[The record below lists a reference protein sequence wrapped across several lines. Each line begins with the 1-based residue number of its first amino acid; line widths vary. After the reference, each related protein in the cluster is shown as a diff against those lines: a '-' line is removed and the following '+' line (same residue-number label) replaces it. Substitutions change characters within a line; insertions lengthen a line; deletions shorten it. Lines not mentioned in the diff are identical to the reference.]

1 MTRIIVVLIA
11 GLFYFTISSAQVQ
24 LPVNTDR
31 YQDSLYTVLGSG
43 NTDYDKAMAG
53 FLLCDSWYR
62 KDTVKAKQY
71 LDKAKLF
78 AKSDPFLNSIYFYYK
93 ANMTCVTSIEQA
105 ETYYMMGDAA
115 LSKFDNKEANIY
127 KAKIWHNYGV
137 MQQLKDDNKAFAEI
151 LLNKSIPFAKQS
163 ADSVYLGKCFFDLGL
178 AFKNMGQNKK
188 VKEYCNIAIGILRKA
203 NAPVDQQVAVYI
215 TAAET
220 GVLLN
225 ELEEARKNLDSAKKI
240 LQPFPDSRYFIDYY
254 ASEGMYLNV
263 KGEYGESLKSIEKGI
278 LMAKT
283 SNLRYNELRLWLQK
297 FYLFFNKKDFSK
309 AKEVLYYLIEQKEM
323 TALSNNALQLFNG
336 MAETHAGLGDMKLAY
351 EWQKK
356 YGKLSDSIYED
367 RLKNTI
373 NELEL
378 KFNNAESQKKIALL
392 NIEKDKASL
401 QSKNNRLLNW
411 ILGGAGLF
419 LLLTTILAWKY
430 NANIK
435 KLALQKEVNHQ
446 QQIKEVQQQQQLQ
459 LTQALLHGE
468 ERERKRIAGDLHDG
482 LGGMLAG
489 VKINLSRIS
498 SHNNASV
505 FTSDLPKV
513 INQLDNSV
521 NELRRIA
528 RNMMPETLLNSGL
541 EVALKDICES
551 FLSEKTKL
559 DFQALNIRKDIPQDI
574 QVAIYRIV
582 QELLANAIRHADAGN
597 ILVQC
602 SQDNNILY
610 ITVEDDGKG
619 FNRREADSKGMGLA
633 NVKNRVDYLK
643 GQIEINSSPG
653 DGTIV
658 NIELNVGK

>member
-1 MTRIIVVLIA
+1 MTRIIAVLIA
-11 GLFYFTISSAQVQ
+11 ACFHFTSSSAQVQ
-24 LPVNTDR
+24 VPVNADR
-31 YQDSLYTVLGSG
+31 YQDSLSTVLDSG
-43 NTDYDKAMAG
+43 TTDYDRATAG

-62 KDTVKAKQY
+62 KDTVTARQY
-71 LDKAKLF
+71 LDKAKRF
-78 AKSDPFLNSIYFYYK
+78 AKNDPFLNSIYFYYK
-93 ANMTCVTSIEQA
+93 ANMTCVTSIEHA
-105 ETYYMMGDAA
+105 EIYYMMGDSA
-115 LSKFDNKEANIY
+115 LRKFDSKDANIY

-137 MQQLKDDNKAFAEI
+137 MQQLKDDNKAFADI
-151 LLNKSIPFAKQS
+151 LLNKSIPYAKQS

-178 AFKNMGQNKK
+178 AFKNMGQNNK

-220 GVLLN
+220 SVLLN
-225 ELEEARKNLDSAKKI
+225 ELDEAKRNLDSAKKI
-240 LQPFPDSRYFIDYY
+240 LQPFPNSRYFIDYY

-263 KGEYGESLKSIEKGI
+263 KGAYDESLSSIEKGI
-278 LMAKT
+278 LLAKNL
-283 SNLRYNELRLWLQK
+283 NLRYNELRLWLQK

-323 TALSNNALQLFNG
+323 TALSNNSLQIYNG
-336 MAETHAGLGDMKLAY
+336 MAETYAGLGDMKHAY

-356 YGKLSDSIYED
+356 YGKLSDSIYEN

-378 KFNNAESQKKIALL
+378 KFNNAESQKKITVL
-392 NIEKDKASL
+392 NAEKDKASL

-430 NANIK
+430 NVNIK
-435 KLALQKEVNHQ
+435 NLALQKEVNHQ
-446 QQIKEVQQQQQLQ
+446 QQIKEVQQQQQLE
-459 LTQALLHGE
+459 LTQALLQGE

-498 SHNNASV
+498 STNTESV
-505 FTSDLPKV
+505 FASDLPKV

-541 EVALKDICES
+541 EAALKDICES
-551 FLSEKTKL
+551 LLSEKTKL
-559 DFQALNIRKDIPQDI
+559 DFQALNIRKDIPQEI
-574 QVAIYRIV
+574 QVTIYRIV
-582 QELLANAIRHADAGN
+582 QELLANAIRHADARN

-602 SQDNNILY
+602 SQNDKIFY

-619 FNRREADSKGMGLA
+619 FINGETSSKGIGLA
-633 NVKNRVDYLK
+633 NVKNRVDYLN
-643 GQIEINSSPG
+643 GHIEINSLPG
-653 DGTIV
+653 EGTTI

>member
-1 MTRIIVVLIA
+1 MTRIIAVLIA
-11 GLFYFTISSAQVQ
+11 GLFYFTISFAQVQ

-31 YQDSLYTVLGSG
+31 YQDSLNTILSSG
-43 NTDYDKAMAG
+43 NKDDDKAMAG

-62 KDTVKAKQY
+62 KDTVTAKQY

-78 AKSDPFLNSIYFYYK
+78 AKKNAFLNAIYFYYK
-93 ANMTCVTSIEQA
+93 ANMTCVTSIEEA
-105 ETYYMMGDAA
+105 EIYYMMGDTA
-115 LSKFDNKEANIY
+115 LGKFDSKDANIY

-137 MQQLKDDNKAFAEI
+137 MQQLKDDNKAFADI
-151 LLNKSIPFAKQS
+151 LLNKSIPYAKQS

-188 VKEYCNIAIGILRKA
+188 VKEYCAIAIEILRKA

-225 ELEEARKNLDSAKKI
+225 ELDEAKKNLDSAKKI
-240 LQPFPDSRYFIDYY
+240 LHPFPDSRYFIDYY

-263 KGEYGESLKSIEKGI
+263 KGSYDESLKSIEKGI
-278 LMAKT
+278 LLAKS

-323 TALSNNALQLFNG
+323 TALSNNALQVYNG

-378 KFNNAESQKKIALL
+378 KFNNAESQKKIAVL
-392 NIEKDKASL
+392 NAEKDKASL

-419 LLLTTILAWKY
+419 LLLTTVLAWKY
-430 NANIK
+430 NVNIK

-446 QQIKEVQQQQQLQ
+446 QQIKEVQQQQQLE
-459 LTQALLHGE
+459 LTQALLQGE

-498 SHNNASV
+498 STNTQSV
-505 FTSDLPKV
+505 FASDLPKV
-513 INQLDNSV
+513 ISQLDNSV

-541 EVALKDICES
+541 EATLKDICES
-551 FLSEKTKL
+551 LLSEHTKL
-559 DFQALNIRKDIPQDI
+559 DFQALNIRKDIPQDM
-574 QVAIYRIV
+574 QVTIYRIV
-582 QELLANAIRHADAGN
+582 QELLANAIRHANARN

-602 SQDNNILY
+602 SQENNMFY

-619 FNRREADSKGMGLA
+619 FNGLETGGKGIGLT
-633 NVKNRVDYLK
+633 NVKNRVDYLN

-653 DGTIV
+653 GGTTI